1 MNSTINWLMGGLVL
15 AGAACGGS
23 YSTPVQRSADAQA
36 ATRAAQEVAAGTSNP
51 PSAQLHLRLAQDG
64 IARARAL
71 MAQGENRK
79 ADFALVR
86 AKADAELALAL
97 ARQESAQLAA
107 QQAVNEA
114 NAVQTSTTRSG
125 SSTEPKPAPMPAPMP
140 TTMPGGTP

>member
-1 MNSTINWLMGGLVL
+1 MKSTINWLIGGLML

-23 YSTPVQRSADAQA
+23 YSAPVQRSADAQA
-36 ATRAAQEVAAGTSNP
+36 ATRAAQEVAAGTNNP
-51 PSAQLHLRLAQDG
+51 PAAQLHLRLAQEG
-64 IARARAL
+64 IARARGL
-71 MAQGENRK
+71 MANGENRK

-114 NAVQTSTTRSG
+114 NAMQSSPARTG
-125 SSTEPKPAPMPAPMP
+125 SPPAPAPMPAPMP
-140 TTMPGGTP
+140 TTTPGGTP